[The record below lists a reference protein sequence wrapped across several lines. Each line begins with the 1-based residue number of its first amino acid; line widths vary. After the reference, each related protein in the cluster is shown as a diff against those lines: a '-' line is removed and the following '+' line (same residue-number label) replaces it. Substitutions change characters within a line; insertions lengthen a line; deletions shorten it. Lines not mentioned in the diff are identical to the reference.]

1 MAKKKRR
8 TDNTLLT
15 SIYSPE
21 YQYLAQQNSPVNSNI
36 FYEGGGLDG
45 NGNGGTDWT
54 SLVQQDNSINVSNL
68 GQNNPY
74 LGMNQQNVGTPTG
87 NYIDGLQTEF
97 HRVNPMKYLTM
108 SEPERMRQNE
118 LRQEAR
124 IERKEARQAENAA
137 DNGGNGGSGVNWGGV
152 IGAAATNVANSL
164 TDPNATTAQ
173 KVANALGAPEMAKIW
188 SADWDKANTQI
199 KGIQE
204 NIASFNNKNYI
215 QDSNDIQGAG
225 AGLKLNNKPLTLL
238 NTNPQKNLTWKD
250 FRGNM
255 FLKGAKATLQG
266 AASGS
271 VGGPWGALGGAVTGL
286 FGSLFGGIGAKKR
299 AKRAK
304 AKYDRMLADY
314 NAYGLQQNAKAIMER
329 DLSNQNLLSNG
340 LKQQNISEMANF
352 RAYGGN
358 LYPDGGT
365 IEPYYPES
373 SDPDAVH
380 WLSDWYKQ
388 RPNQVQNTFGNNHN
402 LSFVQINPN
411 MNETYYGE
419 ANVPKERKVDYNL
432 LTYPT
437 EEEYN
442 KNLYKNLIDRAA
454 ASSNVLSENMWKG
467 AGGTYSVDGTHFVQN
482 PNFDPHYNDWL
493 MQQWKN
499 GNYVEPEIDK
509 NTPESMIN
517 GDNYKN
523 TIMYNWNAM
532 NDKNDGMSTRIHERT
547 HSMVTDPLLND
558 IDNGLRDSINN
569 KLQLNKNIEN
579 DTYWD
584 DPNEIYS
591 RMNEFRYKSG
601 LKGSDKVT
609 KEFLN
614 ENRKL
619 LEDKGLDRYTDESLL
634 KLFNEIAD
642 NNNMS
647 NYSNIAAMGGQ
658 FDINLSPNMMNLW
671 NNKQQIDQ
679 QKVMNQQMNFGLG
692 NSFNQKLN
700 TFDYGGAMNGM
711 DLPTDMQ
718 YYENGG
724 THEENPN
731 GGIQVGQD
739 QQGNPNLVEEGEF
752 RYGDYVFSDRIPV
765 DYSILS
771 DFNIGKS
778 KGNRNT
784 KNNPTYAEL
793 AKKTADKYK
802 DLNDEISKNSLNKQ
816 LDRLQQSQEAQKFKE
831 QQDQQY
837 ADYTSAL
844 KNPTQGNPMYGS
856 MKYNGMGNANQGV
869 NAGVDEGM
877 GNPMDNSDLSNVNRS
892 GNAMMAAY
900 GGNLF
905 PYGGDTRRDEYGNI
919 VIGYDKNN
927 IFANNPFKSVATPQ
941 NLGDASA
948 YGYNT
953 ATKDDYNKLNID
965 VPFNP
970 SGMVGNVRYSQL
982 PFNRPELAGVNTNFN
997 PITNPTAA
1005 QKQQLLVNNGY
1016 NLGSTGFYG
1025 NGVDNVWGKKS
1036 QEAWDDFTGNKY
1048 GSTQSNQNQTSPNG
1062 SKYSYQS
1069 GSYKVKEQVVDKEG
1083 LNDYNEKNKPSDG
1096 VGVASEQNGNN
1107 FMNPQRPQ
1115 ESRGDVD
1122 LKNAEV
1128 VGSTPYNRPMYND
1141 SGIWANLG
1149 KGIAPNLMN
1158 WANRANWEFDPDWKP
1173 EAKLEALGKTAY
1185 RERIADHLGDY
1196 VAPNLMDVER
1206 LNNAARAQTAAN
1218 ARGIT
1223 NIGGG
1228 NRGFAAAQMAAND
1241 YNGQMGIGNNYVTT
1255 NQYNADQL
1263 FKSADFNRATNQF
1276 NATVNNE
1283 AWRDNL
1289 NSWLQGKNMEI
1300 NALAQ
1305 ANQARNQKAEYK
1317 DRVDREA
1324 ALNRSSDLG
1333 AMTDNM
1339 INTVVDEAR
1348 FNRDLNIANQDR
1360 SNRYWYDKKKG
1371 SMYDAA
1377 NTDYEDSVRN
1387 LMNGKYVDSEAWNQ
1401 LNALNKEYGFD
1412 SRATKDKL
1420 KAAENI
1426 INQSQERYNNKQD
1439 LLNKEKAETLKN
1451 DYDYALNNYNVMRND
1466 PEFMKYMGKALGQG
1480 KLGTFSDL
1488 YGSDISEQELRR
1500 YMNDVNRLYSYY
1512 NSYGNRP
1519 SENAAKAYG
1528 GKLKTRKRDY
1538 SLSLS

>member
-21 YQYLAQQNSPVNSNI
+21 YQYLAQQNSPVNSNVFEI
-36 FYEGGGLDG
+36 GGELYG

-54 SLVQQDNSINVSNL
+54 SMGQQNNGISVSNL
-68 GQNNPY
+68 GLTNPY
-74 LGMNQQNVGTPTG
+74 SGMNQQNIGTPTG
-87 NYIDGLQTEF
+87 SYTDGLQTEY
-97 HRVNPMKYLTM
+97 HRVNPIKYLSM
-108 SEPERMRQNE
+108 SEPERVRQNE

-124 IERKEARQAENAA
+124 MARKEARQAENAT
-137 DNGGNGGSGVNWGGV
+137 DNGSGGGSGVNWGGV
-152 IGAAATNVANSL
+152 IGAAVTNVANSI

-188 SADWDKANTQI
+188 SADWDKANAQL

-204 NIASFNNKNYI
+204 NIAAFNNKNYI

-238 NTNPQKNLTWKD
+238 NTNPQKNLSWKD

-271 VGGPWGALGGAVTGL
+271 VGGPWGALGGAVVGAL
-286 FGSLFGGIGAKKR
+286 GSLFGGIGARKR
-299 AKRAK
+299 AKK
-304 AKYDRMLADY
+304 AKREYDRMLADY

-329 DLSNQNLLSNG
+329 DLSNKNLLSNG
-340 LKQQNISEMANF
+340 INQQNISEMSNF
-352 RAYGGN
+352 KAYGGN
-358 LYPDGGT
+358 LYPDGGNLD
-365 IEPYYPES
+365 PYYPKS
-373 SDPDAVH
+373 SDPDAVN
-380 WLSDWYKQ
+380 WLSDWYAQ
-388 RPNQVQNTFGNNHN
+388 RPAQIQNTFGNNNN
-402 LSFVQINPN
+402 LSFAQIKPN

-419 ANVPKERKVDYNL
+419 TNVPKERKVDYNL

-442 KNLYKNLIDRAA
+442 KNLYKNLMDRAA
-454 ASSNVLSENMWKG
+454 ASSNILSENMWEG
-467 AGGTYSVDGTHFVQN
+467 AGGTYSNDGTHFVQN

-532 NDKNDGMSTRIHERT
+532 NDRNDSMSTRIHERT

-558 IDNGLRDSINN
+558 IDNSLRDSINN
-569 KLQLNKNIEN
+569 RLQLNENIEN
-579 DTYWD
+579 DAYWD

-614 ENRKL
+614 KNRKI

-647 NYSNIAAMGGQ
+647 DYNNIAAMGGQ
-658 FDINLSPNMMNLW
+658 FDMGLSPNMMNLW
-671 NNKQQIDQ
+671 NDKQNIDK
-679 QKVMNQQMNFGLG
+679 QKIMNQQMNFGLG

-711 DLPTDMQ
+711 DLPTNMQ

-724 THEENPN
+724 THEQNPN

-752 RYGDYVFSDRIPV
+752 RYGDYIFSDRIPV

-771 DFNIGKS
+771 DFNAGKS
-778 KGNRNT
+778 KGSRNT

-816 LDRLQQSQEAQKFKE
+816 LERLQQSQEAQKFKE

-837 ADYTSAL
+837 ADYTNAL

-856 MKYNGMGNANQGV
+856 MKYSGMGNANQGV
-869 NAGVDEGM
+869 NAGTDEGI

-892 GNAMMAAY
+892 GNPMMAAY

-905 PYGGDTRRDEYGNI
+905 GDGGRPDVRNPLSLLPYTVIPEDIEPTISYGSFN
-919 VIGYDKNN
+919 KNLQHTPQWMSN
-927 IFANNPFKSVATPQ
+927 ELNNPFAQQ
-941 NLGDASA
+941 N
-948 YGYNT
+948 NT
-953 ATKDDYNKLNID
+953 
-965 VPFNP
+965 
-970 SGMVGNVRYSQL
+970 
-982 PFNRPELAGVNTNFN
+982 
-997 PITNPTAA
+997 PTAA

-1016 NLGSTGFYG
+1016 NLGSTGFYN

-1036 QEAWDDFTGNKY
+1036 QEAWNDFTGNKY
-1048 GSTQSNQNQTSPNG
+1048 GSTQGNQNQTSPN
-1062 SKYSYQS
+1062 SSEYKYQS
-1069 GSYKVKEQVVDKEG
+1069 GSYKVKESGANQEG
-1083 LNDYNEKNKPSDG
+1083 IDEYNNEHKPSDG
-1096 VGVASEQNGNN
+1096 IGVTSEQNGNN
-1107 FMNPQRPQ
+1107 FTSPQKPQ
-1115 ESRGDVD
+1115 ESRGNVD

-1185 RERIADHLGDY
+1185 RERIADHIGDY

-1206 LNNAARAQTAAN
+1206 LNNAAMAQTAAN

-1228 NRGFAAAQMAAND
+1228 NRGFASAQMAAND

-1255 NQYNADQL
+1255 NQYNADQ
-1263 FKSADFNRATNQF
+1263 KQRAADFNRATNEF
-1276 NATVNNE
+1276 NATANNE

-1300 NALAQ
+1300 NALVQ

-1377 NTDYEDSVRN
+1377 NTDYEDSMRD

-1412 SRATKDKL
+1412 TRANKDKL
-1420 KAAENI
+1420 RAAENI

-1439 LLNKEKAETLKN
+1439 LLKKEKAETLKN
-1451 DYDYALNNYNVMRND
+1451 DYNYALNNYNVMRND
-1466 PEFMKYMGKALGQG
+1466 PEFMKYMGKALNQG

-1488 YGSDISEQELRR
+1488 YGSDISEQELRK
-1500 YMNDVNRLYSYY
+1500 YMDDINRLYSYY
-1512 NSYGNRP
+1512 NSYGNKP
-1519 SENAAKAYG
+1519 SENTAKAYG
-1528 GKLKTRKRDY
+1528 GKLKTRKKDY